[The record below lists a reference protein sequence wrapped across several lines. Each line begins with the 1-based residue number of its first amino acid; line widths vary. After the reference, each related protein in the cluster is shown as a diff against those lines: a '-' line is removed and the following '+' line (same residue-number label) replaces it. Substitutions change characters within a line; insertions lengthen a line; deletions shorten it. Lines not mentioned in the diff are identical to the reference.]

1 MPTRIQIAK
10 ADIVEYFDALP
21 QRIFDGVEIV
31 AILEE
36 KRRFWRLAESMTT
49 RAFIEFLN
57 KKANLKVIRFD
68 FPYRPI
74 IKYAWSEVPFY
85 AIVLSLKPDC
95 YLSHYTAMH
104 LHELTDQIPKIINVN
119 VEQGPKRHGPV
130 KLVQER
136 VDFAF
141 KRPTRL
147 CNNVAEYEGRQVR
160 LLNGLYTGN
169 SGVIDMPGPEG
180 EALRVTDVERTLI
193 DIAVRPEY
201 AGGPF
206 EVLTAYR
213 RASDRVSVNRLVAL
227 LKKIDYIYPY
237 HQVIGFYLEGAG
249 TYKQSQIELLARLGT
264 QCDFYL
270 MHQIVAPDYS
280 SKWRLY
286 YPKGLG

>member
-10 ADIVEYFDALP
+10 ADIAEYFDALP
-21 QRIFDGVEIV
+21 KNIFDGAEIA

-36 KRRFWRLAESMTT
+36 KRGFWRLAQSTTT
-49 RAFIEFLN
+49 RAFIDFLN
-57 KKANLKVIRFD
+57 KKAKLKIMRFG

-74 IKYAWSEVPFY
+74 VKYTWGEVAFY
-85 AIVLSLKPDC
+85 AVVLSLKPDC

-104 LHELTDQIPKIINVN
+104 LHELTDQIPKITNVN
-119 VEQGPKRHGPV
+119 AEQGPKRHGPV

-141 KRPTRL
+141 RRPTRL

-160 LLNGLYTGN
+160 LLNGMYTGN

-180 EALRVTDVERTLI
+180 ETLQVTDIERTLI

-201 AGGPF
+201 SGGPF

-227 LKKIDYIYPY
+227 LKKMDHIYPY
-237 HQVIGFYLEGAG
+237 HQVIGFYLEKAG
-249 TYKQSQIELLARLGT
+249 TYTTSQMELLTRLET
-264 QCDFYL
+264 KCDFYL
-270 MHQIVAPDYS
+270 MHQIAAPEYS

-286 YPKGLG
+286 YPKGLD